1 MKTRTRK
8 AIGAAAGIAAIAV
21 SVPLAVTAYAQPST
35 EPAPTLEIPDPQGSG
50 CDAFK
55 TAVPSY
61 KNLADVPVGTALQS
75 IPDASTFY
83 SAISGGFNP
92 AVNIVPVLENGPYV
106 VFAPTNEA
114 FAKLL
119 PGQLDALKADPAA
132 LSDLVY
138 YHDFLGLLGNEDVK
152 GQRPTQQGA
161 ELKVEGDGGDI
172 KVNDTAKVVC
182 GAIFAKNARIYL
194 IDTVL
199 DPKAPPT
206 AITPT
211 STSGTSTTSTTT
223 TTPTPA
229 PPTAGAAEAP
239 AEPMPAADAPIG

>member
-1 MKTRTRK
+1 MKTRTSK

-55 TAVPSY
+55 TAVPTY
-61 KNLADVPVGTALQS
+61 KNLANVPVGTALQS

-132 LSDLVY
+132 LSDLGY
-138 YHDFLGLLGNEDVK
+138 YHDFLGLLGNDDVK

-172 KVNDTAKVVC
+172 KVNETAKVVC

-223 TTPTPA
+223 TTTTPA

>member
-8 AIGAAAGIAAIAV
+8 AIGATAGIAAIAL
-21 SVPLAVTAYAQPST
+21 SVPLAVTAYAQPDT
-35 EPAPTLEIPDPQGSG
+35 EPAPALEIPDPKGPG

-55 TAVPSY
+55 TAVPNFKSL
-61 KNLADVPVGTALQS
+61 NDVPVGTALQS
-75 IPDASTFY
+75 IPDVSTFY

-114 FAKLL
+114 FAKLA
-119 PGQLDALKADPAA
+119 PAQVDALKADPAA

-161 ELKVEGDGGDI
+161 EIKVDGDGGDI
-172 KVNDTAKVVC
+172 KINDTAKLVC

-199 DPKAPPT
+199 DPKTPPT
-206 AITPT
+206 ALTPT
-211 STSGTSTTSTTT
+211 STSTTSTTPT
-223 TTPTPA
+223 TTSETPTPA
-229 PPTAGAAEAP
+229 APAAEAPAP